1 MAADLRIA
9 LRELCPGRG
18 PLDEPET
25 ERQGQ
30 AQTHLAVLRGAR
42 ELEAQSADWED
53 LAAQAVEQNPFYEP
67 WMLLPA
73 LEATGAAPETVLVH
87 AGGRLIGLFPLER
100 RPRHHGLPLGELRL
114 WRHALCYLCTPLVRS
129 GFEREALDA
138 FFGWLA
144 RDSGTSLL
152 RLQYLPGEG
161 PFHRALL
168 RHFERHPQLM
178 HFTERYTR
186 ALFRPRRSA
195 EGYLR
200 AAVPGRR
207 LKEYRRLARRLADQG
222 RLEYREL
229 GRSEHAPDWIG
240 AFLALEER
248 GWKGRAGTALASTPA
263 SRAWFERIALEAG
276 RRGRLLMHG
285 LYLNGRALAL
295 SCKIRAGDGAYA
307 FKIAYDED
315 YEQYSP
321 GLLLELEQIVRMHG
335 AARIGWLDS
344 CAVPE
349 HFMANRL
356 WLDRRALETVTVAA
370 GGAGALLVLLL
381 PFLRWAR
388 RRLARA
394 P

>member
-1 MAADLRIA
+1 MAADLGIA
-9 LRELCPGRG
+9 LQDSRPGRG
-18 PLDEPET
+18 PLEEAGARHPA
-25 ERQGQ
+25 R
-30 AQTHLAVLRGAR
+30 LRVAVLRGAL
-42 ELEAQSADWED
+42 ELEAQAAEWED
-53 LAAQAVEQNPFYEP
+53 LAAHAVEQNPFYEP

-73 LEATGAAPETVLVH
+73 LEAAGAAPEIVLVH
-87 AGGRLIGLFPLER
+87 AGSRLVGLFPLER
-100 RPRHHGLPLGELRL
+100 RPRYHGLPLGELRL
-114 WRHALCYLCTPLVRS
+114 WRHALCFLCTPLLRS
-129 GFEREALDA
+129 GFEREALEA
-138 FFGWLA
+138 FLGWLA
-144 RDSGTSLL
+144 RDSGASLL
-152 RLQYLPGEG
+152 RLHYLPGEG
-161 PFHRALL
+161 LFHRALL

-200 AAVPGRR
+200 AAVRGRR
-207 LKEYRRLARRLADQG
+207 LKEFRRLARRLAGLG
-222 RLEYREL
+222 RVEYRQL
-229 GRSEHAPDWIG
+229 GRGEHAAQWIG
-240 AFLALEER
+240 DFLALEAR
-248 GWKGRAGTALASTPA
+248 GWKGRAGTALASTGA
-263 SRAWFERIALEAG
+263 NREWFERIALEAG
-276 RRGRLLMHG
+276 RRGRLLIHG

-335 AARIGWLDS
+335 SPRIGWLDS

>member
-1 MAADLRIA
+1 MKLVRRIVIAFGSIAALTNTSATAETPAWLLKMDWNITDNHL
-9 LRELCPGRG
+9 LELTAFSDQQDTDTDVYRNAAGS
-18 PLDEPET
+18 LT
-25 ERQGQ
+25 VK
-30 AQTHLAVLRGAR
+30 VLRATTAGTEEGLIRA
-42 ELEAQSADWED
+42 LD
-53 LAAQAVEQNPFYEP
+53 LK
-67 WMLLPA
+67 
-73 LEATGAAPETVLVH
+73 
-87 AGGRLIGLFPLER
+87 
-100 RPRHHGLPLGELRL
+100 GLPLGELRL
-114 WRHALCYLCTPLVRS
+114 WRHAQCYLCTPLLRS
-129 GFEREALDA
+129 GFESEALEA
-138 FFGWLA
+138 FLGWLA
-144 RDSGTSLL
+144 RDSGASLL
-152 RLQYLPGEG
+152 RLHYLPGEG
-161 PFHRALL
+161 PFHCALL
-168 RHFERHPQLM
+168 RHFERHPRLM

-200 AAVPGRR
+200 AAVPGRK
-207 LKEYRRLARRLADQG
+207 LKEFRRLARRLADQG
-222 RLEYREL
+222 QLEYRQF
-229 GRSEHAPDWIG
+229 GRGEPAADWIL

-263 SRAWFERIALEAG
+263 SRAWFERIALEAA

-315 YEQYSP
+315 YEQFSP

-356 WLDRRALETVTVAA
+356 WLDRRALETVTLAA

-381 PFLRWAR
+381 PILRWVR
-388 RRLARA
+388 RGLARA